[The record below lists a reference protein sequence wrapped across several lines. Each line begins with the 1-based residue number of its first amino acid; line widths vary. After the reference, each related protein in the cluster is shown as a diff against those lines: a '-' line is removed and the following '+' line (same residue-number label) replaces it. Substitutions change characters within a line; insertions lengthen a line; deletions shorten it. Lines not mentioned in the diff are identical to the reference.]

1 MPGVLV
7 AISIP
12 IFTSQLEKAN
22 QATDAANIRAA
33 YAEAAAESLSNDG
46 AETSKITTENMK
58 STSWDKMGTDFNIAG
73 IAGNNITKTKG
84 KKMTVTVNGTS
95 ITFTAES

>member
-1 MPGVLV
+1 MQGVLV
-7 AISIP
+7 AISIQ

-58 STSWDKMGTDFNIAG
+58 SASWDKMGIDFNIAG